1 MSDPPDAG
9 PALRRSLS
17 LPLVTLY
24 GLGTTIGAGVYAL
37 TGEIAGLA
45 GVYAPVAFVVASFM
59 ATFTALSFAE
69 LSSRFPRSAGEAVYV
84 QEGLGRP
91 RLAQG
96 VGLLVALSGAVS
108 AATIT
113 NGFVGYLGELVEV
126 PRAFAILAM
135 LVSLGLIAAWGI
147 GQSVLLAGVLT
158 LVEIGGLLLVIWVA
172 RDGFVELPPWVPA
185 LEPPD
190 GGAWGG
196 ILGASILA
204 FYAFLGFE
212 DMVNVAEEVKNAGRV
227 LPVAIV
233 LTLVLTVL
241 LYVAVASA
249 AVLAVPPVELGRSG
263 APLALVYE
271 RSTGGSGTLITVISV
286 VAMLN
291 GALIQII
298 MASRVLYGLAAQGA
312 LPSSFARIH
321 PRTRTPWTGT
331 AVVTAIAAVLALG
344 FPLAPLAE
352 ATSILILVIFALV
365 NLALWRVQGDRPAP
379 PEATTFPRF
388 VPALGFLVSAGFL
401 VFEAFRRLAH

>member
-158 LVEIGGLLLVIWVA
+158 LVEIGGLLLVIWVE
-172 RDGFVELPPWVPA
+172 F
-185 LEPPD
+185 
-190 GGAWGG
+190 
-196 ILGASILA
+196 
-204 FYAFLGFE
+204 
-212 DMVNVAEEVKNAGRV
+212 
-227 LPVAIV
+227 
-233 LTLVLTVL
+233 
-241 LYVAVASA
+241 
-249 AVLAVPPVELGRSG
+249 
-263 APLALVYE
+263 
-271 RSTGGSGTLITVISV
+271 
-286 VAMLN
+286 
-291 GALIQII
+291 
-298 MASRVLYGLAAQGA
+298 
-312 LPSSFARIH
+312 
-321 PRTRTPWTGT
+321 
-331 AVVTAIAAVLALG
+331 
-344 FPLAPLAE
+344 
-352 ATSILILVIFALV
+352 
-365 NLALWRVQGDRPAP
+365 
-379 PEATTFPRF
+379 
-388 VPALGFLVSAGFL
+388 
-401 VFEAFRRLAH
+401 